1 MLILQG
7 FQRKTPA
14 HTKLNIMTTDIKIP
28 LRTLNESV
36 IRDLKEKYPEAEIS
50 VELHQDRNKAPLSEA
65 HFWEIISLLDWSK
78 SGNDEAVTEPAI
90 AQLASG
96 SIRHIFEF
104 ADLLSEKLYA
114 LDDRKYA
121 LHIGEDAWS
130 PDRYF
135 SVDNFLYAR
144 CCVVANGKDMYEKVL
159 HDPAQMPKDI
169 TFEELL
175 YIPSAAYMRKTG
187 KQYDYTPAYPIETF
201 SNQKGWV
208 EEV

>member
-1 MLILQG
+1 MAS
-7 FQRKTPA
+7 K
-14 HTKLNIMTTDIKIP
+14 IKIP
-28 LRTLNESV
+28 LRALNESV

-78 SGNDEAVTEPAI
+78 AEDDDAVVEPAI
-90 AQLASG
+90 THLASG
-96 SIRHIFEF
+96 AVRHIFEF

-114 LDDRKYA
+114 LDAEQYA
-121 LHIGEDAWS
+121 LHIGEDSWS

-144 CCVVANGKDMYEKVL
+144 CCVVANGKQLYDQVL
-159 HDPAQMPKDI
+159 QDPAQMPKDL
-169 TFEELL
+169 TFEALL
-175 YIPSAAYMRKTG
+175 YIPSEAYERKIG

-201 SNQKGWV
+201 SNKTGWG
-208 EEV
+208 E

>member
-1 MLILQG
+1 M
-7 FQRKTPA
+7 TPE
-14 HTKLNIMTTDIKIP
+14 IKIP
-28 LRTLNESV
+28 LRKLDESV

-65 HFWEIISLLDWSK
+65 YFWEIISLLDWSK
-78 SGNDEAVTEPAI
+78 ADDDRAVVEPAK
-90 AQLASG
+90 ARLASG
-96 SIRHIFEF
+96 PVRHIFEF

-114 LDDRKYA
+114 LDGRMYA
-121 LHIGEDAWS
+121 LHIGEDVWA

-159 HDPAQMPKDI
+159 NDPTQMPKDL

-175 YIPSAAYMRKTG
+175 YIPSEAYEQKMSK
-187 KQYDYTPAYPIETF
+187 KYDYTPAYPIETY
-201 SNQKGWV
+201 SNQVGWA
-208 EEV
+208 EGME